1 MALFLC
7 PLCHAHFYGGRAGQ
21 PSGWPVASYA
31 GSPTLHVRH
40 PYRNDGVAP
49 RADEVAMEQGKQLS
63 AIQAR
68 AVMQLIDVALVR
80 KQVRLELSKTNIP
93 NARRRYRQA
102 LRGINRAFNDAVID
116 VVQSGVND
124 LAMIGGLGF
133 FTRGVA

>member
-1 MALFLC
+1 
-7 PLCHAHFYGGRAGQ
+7 
-21 PSGWPVASYA
+21 
-31 GSPTLHVRH
+31 
-40 PYRNDGVAP
+40 
-49 RADEVAMEQGKQLS
+49 MEQVKQLS

-80 KQVRLELSKTNIP
+80 KQVHLELSKTNIP